1 MTGNEKYEHLDLPI
15 PSYEEAIASRPPISS
30 SFRGPSEIGDDAE
43 RQGLLGQEAITQAQ
57 QRRERDGLGNYQ
69 PPIVESGRTSYD
81 SALTSPRISED
92 DALRRDMEE
101 MEVAESADAA
111 PSGVRHRAR
120 LRLPKILTSLR
131 NKLSLHLP
139 SLPRIP
145 FIDTL
150 MQRLPAPPAHWRV
163 GWPIIARLVGLFL
176 IISFVY
182 GLVVFRVFGN
192 GPHGRGQHY
201 LPESVR
207 AFVQAQVDPG
217 KIEQFLF
224 EVSYEDHI
232 AGTKGD
238 FFLAER
244 MKQYFLSARLD
255 AVSED
260 KYVLVS
266 VCNSETILT
275 RL

>member
-15 PSYEEAIASRPPISS
+15 PSYEEAIASRPPTSS
-30 SFRGPSEIGDDAE
+30 SFRGPSEISDDAE
-43 RQGLLGQEAITQAQ
+43 RQGLLGQEPLTQAQ

-69 PPIVESGRTSYD
+69 PPTVESGRTSYD
-81 SALTSPRISED
+81 SAFTSPRISED
-92 DALRRDMEE
+92 VALRRDMEE
-101 MEVAESADAA
+101 MEVAEGADAEDSA
-111 PSGVRHRAR
+111 TRHRAH
-120 LRLPKILTSLR
+120 LRLPKTLTNLR
-131 NKLSLHLP
+131 DKLSTWHLP

-150 MQRLPAPPAHWRV
+150 RQRLPFPPDQWHV
-163 GWPIIARLVGLFL
+163 GWPIIARLIGLFL

-192 GPHGRGQHY
+192 GPRGRGQHY

-217 KIEQFLF
+217 KIEQFLYEF
-224 EVSYEDHI
+224 SFEDHI

-244 MKQYFLSARLD
+244 IKQYFISARLD
-255 AVSED
+255 SVYED
-260 KYVLVS
+260 KYVS
-266 VCNSETILT
+266 VFSYT
-275 RL
+275 RKLY